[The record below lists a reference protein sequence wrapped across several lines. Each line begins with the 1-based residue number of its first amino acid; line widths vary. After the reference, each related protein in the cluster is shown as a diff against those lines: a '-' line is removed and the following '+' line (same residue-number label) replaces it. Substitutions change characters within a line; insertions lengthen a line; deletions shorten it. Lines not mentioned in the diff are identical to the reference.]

1 MNTRFFKSTLRMIT
15 HEFQDNVLVT
25 GLPIACPAEA
35 RVVWQVMTTA
45 GPWHARLLALGV
57 ARSAKLQTAFFDG
70 KDSEC
75 PVVHHPRAR
84 LLVLR
89 RTKAAL

>member
-1 MNTRFFKSTLRMIT
+1 MRLR
-15 HEFQDNVLVT
+15 L
-25 GLPIACPAEA
+25 L
-35 RVVWQVMTTA
+35 RQVMTTA
-45 GPWHARLLALGV
+45 GPWHARLLALGE
-57 ARSAKLQTAFFDG
+57 ARSAELESAFFDG
-70 KDSEC
+70 QDTEG